1 VVYFSIFEYFINCII
16 LNALKSR
23 WSFLFM
29 TIVFMSTYL
38 TVNAQDQN
46 CKLVLSG
53 LVIDASNNAPLDKAV
68 VEIKELGLKYVTDI
82 KGQYH
87 FYDLCAGNYT
97 IVVNHISCD
106 SVVLKTAV
114 QRNLIKN
121 FRLPHSFNQL
131 ETVSVSSKKDLMVN
145 TIREELSSKAIEA
158 TRGQSLG
165 EILKQVN
172 GVAVLQT
179 GSTIFKPVIHG
190 LHSQRILLVNNG
202 VRLESQQWG
211 TDHAPEIDPF
221 IADKFTVLK
230 GAGALRYGSDAIAGA
245 VLIEPKPLLKQA
257 GKNAEFNST
266 YFSNNRQYVF
276 NGMYEASPL
285 NLPEFSYRI
294 QATYKKGG
302 NARTPDYW
310 LYNTGLEEFN
320 YSATAGYRKNRFNT
334 ELFFSSFQTA
344 LGIFMGAHVG
354 NLTDLQNAIQ
364 SKKPIQNIDQFSYE
378 ILRPRQSVQHTT
390 VKSKSQYL
398 LLNDHKINLILSYQS
413 NVRQEYDRALLSPR
427 PELDLNIT
435 TTLVDLNYESAS
447 SKKRQ
452 YAFGTNAMLQ
462 ENVWTGSR
470 FFIPNFRV
478 QNIALYATQSLNLN
492 DWMLDGGLR
501 YDFKSLTTFRNQNDA
516 LSSIERTFGNAS
528 GTLGA
533 TYKITP
539 NLRWLINSAFAWR
552 APQVNELYV
561 NGLHHGT
568 ASFEIGNP
576 DLKSE
581 KALNFSTQ
589 LKYQSDSSWQVDLT
603 LYNNIINDFI
613 NMNPSTPATLTLRG
627 AYPTFKF
634 IQTNA
639 LLRGL
644 DLSVQ
649 KTINAHLS
657 TSAKTALLW
666 ATDRKTN
673 DWLIQMPANRVE
685 GEFTY
690 SFNSDILKNAAVEL
704 RLLHMMQQTRI
715 PKNIPD
721 YLPPPAA
728 YNLLNLDFNADVM
741 LGKQT
746 INLGLAVLN
755 VLNERYR
762 DYMNRFRYFN
772 DEPGRSI
779 NVRCKIK
786 L

>member
-1 VVYFSIFEYFINCII
+1 

-38 TVNAQDQN
+38 TVNAQGQN

-53 LVIDASNNAPLDKAV
+53 NVIDASNNAPLEKAV
-68 VEIKELGLKYVTDI
+68 VEIKELGLKFVTDV

-87 FYDLCAGNYT
+87 FFDLCAGNYT

-114 QRNLIKN
+114 QRNQIKN

-131 ETVSVSSKKDLMVN
+131 ETVSVRSKKDLMVN
-145 TIREELSSKAIEA
+145 TIREELSAKAIEK

-690 SFNSDILKNAAVEL
+690 SFNSNALKNAAVEL

>member
-1 VVYFSIFEYFINCII
+1 

-38 TVNAQDQN
+38 IVNAQGQN

-53 LVIDASNNAPLDKAV
+53 NVIDASNNAPLEKAV
-68 VEIKELGLKYVTDI
+68 VEIKELGLKFVTDV

-87 FYDLCAGNYT
+87 FFDLCAGNYT

-114 QRNLIKN
+114 QRNQIKN

-131 ETVSVSSKKDLMVN
+131 ETVSVRSKKDLMVN
-145 TIREELSSKAIEA
+145 TIREELSAKAIEK

-589 LKYQSDSSWQVDLT
+589 LKYKSDSSWQVDLT

-649 KTINAHLS
+649 KTLNSHFS

-666 ATDRKTN
+666 ATDRKTK

-690 SFNSDILKNAAVEL
+690 SFNTNALKNAAVEL

-721 YLPPPAA
+721 YLPPPPA
-728 YNLLNLDFNADVM
+728 YNLLNVDFNTDLM

>member
-1 VVYFSIFEYFINCII
+1 
-16 LNALKSR
+16 
-23 WSFLFM
+23 M

-38 TVNAQDQN
+38 TVNAQGQN

-53 LVIDASNNAPLDKAV
+53 NVIDASNNAPLEKAV
-68 VEIKELGLKYVTDI
+68 VEIKELGLKFVTDV

-87 FYDLCAGNYT
+87 FFDLCAGNYT

-114 QRNLIKN
+114 QRNQIKN

-131 ETVSVSSKKDLMVN
+131 ETVSVRSKKDLMVN
-145 TIREELSSKAIEA
+145 TIREELSAKAIEK

-589 LKYQSDSSWQVDLT
+589 LKYQTDSSWQVDLT

>member
-1 VVYFSIFEYFINCII
+1 
-16 LNALKSR
+16 
-23 WSFLFM
+23 M

-38 TVNAQDQN
+38 TVNAQGQN

-53 LVIDASNNAPLDKAV
+53 NVIDASNNAPLEKAV
-68 VEIKELGLKYVTDI
+68 VEIKELGLKFVTDA

-87 FYDLCAGNYT
+87 FFDLCAGNYT

-114 QRNLIKN
+114 QRNQIKN

-131 ETVSVSSKKDLMVN
+131 ETVSVRSKKDLMVN
-145 TIREELSSKAIEA
+145 TIREELSAKAIEK

-690 SFNSDILKNAAVEL
+690 SFNSDVLKNAAVEL

>member
-1 VVYFSIFEYFINCII
+1 
-16 LNALKSR
+16 
-23 WSFLFM
+23 M

-106 SVVLKTAV
+106 SIVLKTAV

-378 ILRPRQSVQHTT
+378 IVRPRQSVQHTT

-398 LLNDHKINLILSYQS
+398 LPNDHKINLILSYQS
-413 NVRQEYDRALLSPR
+413 NVRKEYDRALLSPR

-435 TTLVDLNYESAS
+435 TTIVDLNYESAS

-478 QNIALYATQSLNLN
+478 QNIAMYATQSLNLN

-501 YDFKSLTTFRNQNDA
+501 YDFKSLTTYRNQNDA
-516 LSSIERTFGNAS
+516 LSSIERTFVNAS
-528 GTLGA
+528 GTFGA

-539 NLRWLINSAFAWR
+539 NLKWLINSAFAWR

-589 LKYQSDSSWQVDLT
+589 LKYQTDSSWQVDLT

-673 DWLIQMPANRVE
+673 DWLIQMPSNRVE

-690 SFNSDILKNAAVEL
+690 SFNSNALKNAAVEL

-728 YNLLNLDFNADVM
+728 YNLLNLDFNTDLM

-746 INLGLAVLN
+746 INLGVAVLN
-755 VLNERYR
+755 LLNERYR

-779 NVRCKIK
+779 NLRCKIK

>member
-1 VVYFSIFEYFINCII
+1 
-16 LNALKSR
+16 
-23 WSFLFM
+23 M

-38 TVNAQDQN
+38 TVNAQGQN

-53 LVIDASNNAPLDKAV
+53 NVIDASNNAPLEKAV
-68 VEIKELGLKYVTDI
+68 VEIKELGLKFVTDV

-114 QRNLIKN
+114 QRNQIKN

-131 ETVSVSSKKDLMVN
+131 ETVSVRSKKDLMVN
-145 TIREELSSKAIEA
+145 TIREELSAKAIEK

-589 LKYQSDSSWQVDLT
+589 LKYKSDSSWQVDLT

>member
-1 VVYFSIFEYFINCII
+1 M
-16 LNALKSR
+16 NALKSR

-38 TVNAQDQN
+38 TVNAQGQN

-53 LVIDASNNAPLDKAV
+53 NVIDASNNAPLEKAV
-68 VEIKELGLKYVTDI
+68 VEIKELGLKFVTDV

-114 QRNLIKN
+114 QRNQIKN

-131 ETVSVSSKKDLMVN
+131 ETVSVRSKKDLMVN
-145 TIREELSSKAIEA
+145 TIREELSAKAIEK

-690 SFNSDILKNAAVEL
+690 SFNSDVLKNAAVEL

>member
-1 VVYFSIFEYFINCII
+1 M
-16 LNALKSR
+16 NALKSR

-38 TVNAQDQN
+38 TVNAQGQN

-53 LVIDASNNAPLDKAV
+53 NVIDASNNAPLEKAV
-68 VEIKELGLKYVTDI
+68 VEIKELGLKFVTDV

-114 QRNLIKN
+114 QRNQIKN

-131 ETVSVSSKKDLMVN
+131 ETVSVRSKKDLMVN
-145 TIREELSSKAIEA
+145 TIREELSAKAIEK

-211 TDHAPEIDPF
+211 PDHAPEIDPF

-257 GKNAEFNST
+257 AKNAEFNST

-398 LLNDHKINLILSYQS
+398 LPNDHKINLILSYQS

-690 SFNSDILKNAAVEL
+690 SFNSDVLKNAAVEL

-715 PKNIPD
+715 PVNIPD

-728 YNLLNLDFNADVM
+728 YNLLNVDFNTDLM

-779 NVRCKIK
+779 NLRCKIK

>member
-1 VVYFSIFEYFINCII
+1 
-16 LNALKSR
+16 
-23 WSFLFM
+23 
-29 TIVFMSTYL
+29 
-38 TVNAQDQN
+38 
-46 CKLVLSG
+46 LSG
-53 LVIDASNNAPLDKAV
+53 NVIDASNNAPLEKAV
-68 VEIKELGLKYVTDI
+68 VEIKELGLKFVTDV

-114 QRNLIKN
+114 QRNQIKN

-131 ETVSVSSKKDLMVN
+131 ETVSVRSKKDLMVN
-145 TIREELSSKAIEA
+145 TIREELSAKAIEK

>member
-1 VVYFSIFEYFINCII
+1 
-16 LNALKSR
+16 
-23 WSFLFM
+23 M
-29 TIVFMSTYL
+29 TIVFMSIYL

-378 ILRPRQSVQHTT
+378 IVRPRQSVQHTT

-398 LLNDHKINLILSYQS
+398 LPNDHKINLILSYQS
-413 NVRQEYDRALLSPR
+413 NVRKEYDRALLSPR

-435 TTLVDLNYESAS
+435 TTIVDLNYESAS

-478 QNIALYATQSLNLN
+478 QNIAMYATQSLNLN

-501 YDFKSLTTFRNQNDA
+501 YDFKSLTTYRNQNDA

-528 GTLGA
+528 GTFGA

-539 NLRWLINSAFAWR
+539 NLKWLINSAFAWR

-589 LKYQSDSSWQVDLT
+589 LKYQTDSSWQVDLT

-649 KTINAHLS
+649 KTLNSHFS

-666 ATDRKTN
+666 ATDRKTK

-690 SFNSDILKNAAVEL
+690 TFNTNALKNAAVEL

-728 YNLLNLDFNADVM
+728 YNLLNVDFNTDLM

-746 INLGLAVLN
+746 INLGVAVLN
-755 VLNERYR
+755 LLNERYR

-779 NVRCKIK
+779 NLRCKIK

>member
-1 VVYFSIFEYFINCII
+1 M
-16 LNALKSR
+16 NALKSR

-38 TVNAQDQN
+38 TVNAQGQN

-53 LVIDASNNAPLDKAV
+53 NVIDASNNAPLEKAV
-68 VEIKELGLKYVTDI
+68 VEIKELGLKFVTDV

-114 QRNLIKN
+114 QRNQIKN

-131 ETVSVSSKKDLMVN
+131 ETVSVRSKKDLMVN
-145 TIREELSSKAIEA
+145 TIREELSAKAIEK

-649 KTINAHLS
+649 KTLNSHFS

-666 ATDRKTN
+666 ATDRKTK

-690 SFNSDILKNAAVEL
+690 SFNTNALKNAAVEL

-721 YLPPPAA
+721 YLPPPSA
-728 YNLLNLDFNADVM
+728 YNLLNVDFNTDLM

-746 INLGLAVLN
+746 INLGVAVLN
-755 VLNERYR
+755 LLNERYR

-779 NVRCKIK
+779 NLRCKIK

>member
-1 VVYFSIFEYFINCII
+1 MNT
-16 LNALKSR
+16 LKTS

-29 TIVFMSTYL
+29 TILFMSTYL
-38 TVNAQDQN
+38 TVHAQGQN

-53 LVIDASNNAPLDKAV
+53 VVVDASNNAPLEKAV
-68 VEIKELGLKYVTDI
+68 VEIKELGLKFITDI
-82 KGQYH
+82 EGHYH
-87 FYDLCAGNYT
+87 FYELCAGNYT
-97 IVVNHISCD
+97 IVVNHTSCD
-106 SVVLKTAV
+106 SIVLKITL
-114 QRNLIKN
+114 QRNLVKN
-121 FRLPHSFNQL
+121 FRLPHSFNEL
-131 ETVSVSSKKDLMVN
+131 ETVSVSAKKDVMVN
-145 TIREELSSKAIEA
+145 TIKEELSAKAIQA
-158 TRGQSLG
+158 SRGQSLG
-165 EILKQVN
+165 EVLKQVN

-245 VLIEPKPLLKQA
+245 VLIEPKALPKQA

-276 NGMYEASPL
+276 NGMYEVSPI
-285 NLPEFSYRI
+285 NLPEFSYRV

-334 ELFFSSFQTA
+334 ELFFSSFQTR
-344 LGIFMGAHVG
+344 LGIFIGAHVG

-364 SKKPIQNIDQFSYE
+364 SKRPTQNIDQFSYE
-378 ILRPRQSVQHTT
+378 IVRPRQSVQHTT
-390 VKSKSQYL
+390 VKSKSQYWL
-398 LLNDHKINLILSYQS
+398 PNDQKLNLIVSYQTNS
-413 NVRQEYDRALLSPR
+413 RKEYDRALLSPR
-427 PELDLNIT
+427 PELDLNIG
-435 TTLVDLNYESAS
+435 TTLVDLNYESS
-447 SKKRQ
+447 NTKKSQ
-452 YAFGTNAMLQ
+452 FSAGANAMLQ

-470 FFIPNFRV
+470 FFIPNFRTT
-478 QNIALYATQSLNLN
+478 NIAFYATQSLNLEN
-492 DWMLDGGLR
+492 WMLDGGIR
-501 YDFKSLTTFRNQNDA
+501 YDYRAQTTFRNTNDA
-516 LSSIERTFGNAS
+516 ISATKRTFGNPS

-539 NLRWLINSAFAWR
+539 SLRWLINSAFAWR

-568 ASFEIGNP
+568 ASFEIGDPN
-576 DLKSE
+576 LKSE

-589 LKYQSDSSWQVDLT
+589 LKYHLDSSWQVDLT

-639 LLRGL
+639 ILRGI
-644 DLSVQ
+644 DFSVQ
-649 KTINAHLS
+649 KNLNAHFS
-657 TSAKTALLW
+657 TGAKAALLW
-666 ATDRKTN
+666 ATDRKTK
-673 DWLIQMPANRVE
+673 DWLIQMPSNRVE
-685 GEFTY
+685 GDFRY
-690 SFNSDILKNAAVEL
+690 AFNTTVFKDANIEL

-721 YLPPPAA
+721 YLPPPPA
-728 YNLLNLDFNADVM
+728 YNLVNLDFNTNV
-741 LGKQT
+741 LFGKQK
-746 INLGLAVLN
+746 INLGLSVINLF
-755 VLNERYR
+755 NERYR

-779 NVRCKIK
+779 NLRCNIKI
-786 L
+786 

>member
-1 VVYFSIFEYFINCII
+1 
-16 LNALKSR
+16 
-23 WSFLFM
+23 M

-38 TVNAQDQN
+38 TVNAQGQN

-53 LVIDASNNAPLDKAV
+53 NVIDASNNAPLEKAV
-68 VEIKELGLKYVTDI
+68 VEIKELGLKFVTDV

-114 QRNLIKN
+114 QRNQIKN

-131 ETVSVSSKKDLMVN
+131 ETVSVRSKKDLMVN
-145 TIREELSSKAIEA
+145 TIREELSAKAIEK

-478 QNIALYATQSLNLN
+478 QNIALYATQSLNLK

-501 YDFKSLTTFRNQNDA
+501 YDFKSLTTYRNQNDA

-690 SFNSDILKNAAVEL
+690 SFNSDVLKNAAVEL

-715 PKNIPD
+715 PVNIPD

-728 YNLLNLDFNADVM
+728 YNLLNVDFNTDLM

>member
-1 VVYFSIFEYFINCII
+1 
-16 LNALKSR
+16 
-23 WSFLFM
+23 M

-38 TVNAQDQN
+38 TVNAQGQN

-53 LVIDASNNAPLDKAV
+53 NVIDASNNAPLEKAV
-68 VEIKELGLKYVTDI
+68 VEIKELGLKFVTDV

-87 FYDLCAGNYT
+87 FFDLCAGNYT

-114 QRNLIKN
+114 QRNQIKN

-131 ETVSVSSKKDLMVN
+131 ETVSVRSKKDLMVN
-145 TIREELSSKAIEA
+145 TIREELSAKAIEK

-690 SFNSDILKNAAVEL
+690 SFNSDVLKNAAVEL

>member
-1 VVYFSIFEYFINCII
+1 
-16 LNALKSR
+16 
-23 WSFLFM
+23 M

-38 TVNAQDQN
+38 TVNAQGQN

-53 LVIDASNNAPLDKAV
+53 NVIDASNNAPLEKAV
-68 VEIKELGLKYVTDI
+68 VEIKELGLKFVTDV

-114 QRNLIKN
+114 QRNQIKN

-131 ETVSVSSKKDLMVN
+131 ETVSVRSKKDLMVN
-145 TIREELSSKAIEA
+145 TIREELSAKAIEK

-728 YNLLNLDFNADVM
+728 YNLLNVDFNADVM

>member
-1 VVYFSIFEYFINCII
+1 M
-16 LNALKSR
+16 NALKSR

-38 TVNAQDQN
+38 TVNAQGQN

-53 LVIDASNNAPLDKAV
+53 NVIDASNNAPLEKAV
-68 VEIKELGLKYVTDI
+68 VEIKELGLKFVTDV

-87 FYDLCAGNYT
+87 FFDLCAGNYT

-114 QRNLIKN
+114 QRNQIKN

-131 ETVSVSSKKDLMVN
+131 ETVSVRSKKDLMVN
-145 TIREELSSKAIEA
+145 TIREELSAKAIEK

-435 TTLVDLNYESAS
+435 TTIVDLNYESTS

-589 LKYQSDSSWQVDLT
+589 LKYKSDSSWQVDLT

-690 SFNSDILKNAAVEL
+690 SFNSDVLKNAAVEL

>member
-1 VVYFSIFEYFINCII
+1 M
-16 LNALKSR
+16 NALKSR

-38 TVNAQDQN
+38 TVNAQGQN

-53 LVIDASNNAPLDKAV
+53 NVIDASNNAPLEKAV
-68 VEIKELGLKYVTDI
+68 VEIKELGLKFVTDV

-114 QRNLIKN
+114 QRNQIKN

-131 ETVSVSSKKDLMVN
+131 ETVSVRSKKDLMVN
-145 TIREELSSKAIEA
+145 TIREELSAKAIEK

>member
-1 VVYFSIFEYFINCII
+1 

-38 TVNAQDQN
+38 TVNAQGQN

-53 LVIDASNNAPLDKAV
+53 NVIDASNNAPLEKAV
-68 VEIKELGLKYVTDI
+68 VEIKELGLKFVTDV

-114 QRNLIKN
+114 QRNQIKN

-131 ETVSVSSKKDLMVN
+131 ETVSVRSKKDLMVN
-145 TIREELSSKAIEA
+145 TIREELSAKAIEK

-755 VLNERYR
+755 VLNQRYR

>member
-1 VVYFSIFEYFINCII
+1 M
-16 LNALKSR
+16 NALKSR

-38 TVNAQDQN
+38 TVNAQGQN

-53 LVIDASNNAPLDKAV
+53 NVIDASNNAPLEKAV
-68 VEIKELGLKYVTDI
+68 VEIKELGLKFVTDV

-114 QRNLIKN
+114 QRNQIKN

-131 ETVSVSSKKDLMVN
+131 ETVSVRSKKDLMVN
-145 TIREELSSKAIEA
+145 TIREELSAKAIEK

-435 TTLVDLNYESAS
+435 TTIVDLNYESAS
-447 SKKRQ
+447 TKRRQ

-478 QNIALYATQSLNLN
+478 QNIALYATQSLNLK

-690 SFNSDILKNAAVEL
+690 SFNSDVLKNAAVEL

-715 PKNIPD
+715 PVNIPD

-728 YNLLNLDFNADVM
+728 YNLLNVDFNTDLM

>member
-1 VVYFSIFEYFINCII
+1 
-16 LNALKSR
+16 
-23 WSFLFM
+23 
-29 TIVFMSTYL
+29 
-38 TVNAQDQN
+38 
-46 CKLVLSG
+46 LSG
-53 LVIDASNNAPLDKAV
+53 NVIDASNNAPLEKAV
-68 VEIKELGLKYVTDI
+68 VEIKELGLKFVTDV

-87 FYDLCAGNYT
+87 FFDLCAGNYT

-114 QRNLIKN
+114 QRNQIKN

-131 ETVSVSSKKDLMVN
+131 ETVSVRSKKDLMVN
-145 TIREELSSKAIEA
+145 TIREELSAKAIEK

>member
-1 VVYFSIFEYFINCII
+1 M
-16 LNALKSR
+16 NALKSR

-38 TVNAQDQN
+38 IVNAQGQN

-53 LVIDASNNAPLDKAV
+53 NVIDASNNAPLEKAV
-68 VEIKELGLKYVTDI
+68 VEIKELGLKFVTDV

-87 FYDLCAGNYT
+87 FFDLCAGNYT

-114 QRNLIKN
+114 QRNQIKN

-131 ETVSVSSKKDLMVN
+131 ETVSVRSKKDLMVN
-145 TIREELSSKAIEA
+145 TIREELSAKAIEK

-589 LKYQSDSSWQVDLT
+589 LKYKSDSSWQVDLT

-649 KTINAHLS
+649 KTLNSHFS

-666 ATDRKTN
+666 ATDRKTK

-690 SFNSDILKNAAVEL
+690 SFNTNALKNAAVEL

-721 YLPPPAA
+721 YLPPPPA
-728 YNLLNLDFNADVM
+728 YNLLNVDFNTDLM

>member
-1 VVYFSIFEYFINCII
+1 
-16 LNALKSR
+16 
-23 WSFLFM
+23 
-29 TIVFMSTYL
+29 MSTYL
-38 TVNAQDQN
+38 TVNAQGQN

-53 LVIDASNNAPLDKAV
+53 NVIDASNNAPLEKAV
-68 VEIKELGLKYVTDI
+68 VEIKELGLKFVTDV

-87 FYDLCAGNYT
+87 FFDLCAGNYT

-114 QRNLIKN
+114 QRNQIKN

-131 ETVSVSSKKDLMVN
+131 ETVSVRSKKDLMVN
-145 TIREELSSKAIEA
+145 TIREELSAKAIEK

-589 LKYQSDSSWQVDLT
+589 LKYKSDSSWQVDLT

-644 DLSVQ
+644 DFSVQ

-721 YLPPPAA
+721 YLPPPSA
-728 YNLLNLDFNADVM
+728 YNLLNVDFNTDLM

-746 INLGLAVLN
+746 INLGVAVLN
-755 VLNERYR
+755 LLNERYR

-779 NVRCKIK
+779 NLRCKIK

>member
-1 VVYFSIFEYFINCII
+1 

-38 TVNAQDQN
+38 TVNAQGQN

-53 LVIDASNNAPLDKAV
+53 NVIDASNNAPLEKAV
-68 VEIKELGLKYVTDI
+68 VEIKELGLKFVTDV

-114 QRNLIKN
+114 QRNQIKN

-131 ETVSVSSKKDLMVN
+131 ETVSVRSKKDLMVN
-145 TIREELSSKAIEA
+145 TIREELSAKAIEK

>member
-38 TVNAQDQN
+38 TVNAQGQN

-53 LVIDASNNAPLDKAV
+53 NVIDASNNAPLEKAV
-68 VEIKELGLKYVTDI
+68 VEIKELGLKFVTDV

-114 QRNLIKN
+114 QRNQIKN

-131 ETVSVSSKKDLMVN
+131 ETVSVRSKKDLMVN
-145 TIREELSSKAIEA
+145 TIREELSAKAIEK

-690 SFNSDILKNAAVEL
+690 SFNSDVLKNAAVEL

-715 PKNIPD
+715 PVNIPD

-728 YNLLNLDFNADVM
+728 YNLLNVDFNTDLM

>member
-1 VVYFSIFEYFINCII
+1 VAYFSIFEYFINCII

-38 TVNAQDQN
+38 TVNAQGQN

-53 LVIDASNNAPLDKAV
+53 NVIDASNNAPLEKAV
-68 VEIKELGLKYVTDI
+68 VEIKELGLKFVTDV

-114 QRNLIKN
+114 QRNQIKN

-131 ETVSVSSKKDLMVN
+131 ETVSVRSKKDLMVN
-145 TIREELSSKAIEA
+145 TIREELSAKAIEK

>member
-1 VVYFSIFEYFINCII
+1 
-16 LNALKSR
+16 
-23 WSFLFM
+23 M

-68 VEIKELGLKYVTDI
+68 VEIKELRLKYVTDI

-114 QRNLIKN
+114 QRNQIKN

-131 ETVSVSSKKDLMVN
+131 ETVSVRSKKDLMVN
-145 TIREELSSKAIEA
+145 TIREELSAKAIEK

-320 YSATAGYRKNRFNT
+320 YSATAGYRENRFNT

-435 TTLVDLNYESAS
+435 TTIVDLNYESAS

-649 KTINAHLS
+649 KTLNSHFS

-666 ATDRKTN
+666 ATDRKTK

-690 SFNSDILKNAAVEL
+690 TFNTNALKNAAIEL

-728 YNLLNLDFNADVM
+728 YNLLNVDFNTDLM

>member
-1 VVYFSIFEYFINCII
+1 
-16 LNALKSR
+16 
-23 WSFLFM
+23 M

-38 TVNAQDQN
+38 TVNAQGQN

-53 LVIDASNNAPLDKAV
+53 NVIDASNNAPLEKAV
-68 VEIKELGLKYVTDI
+68 VEIKELGLKFVTDV

-114 QRNLIKN
+114 QRNQIKN

-131 ETVSVSSKKDLMVN
+131 ETVSVRSKKDLMVN
-145 TIREELSSKAIEA
+145 TIREELSAKAIEK

-435 TTLVDLNYESAS
+435 TTIVDLNYESAS

>member
-1 VVYFSIFEYFINCII
+1 
-16 LNALKSR
+16 
-23 WSFLFM
+23 
-29 TIVFMSTYL
+29 MSTYL
-38 TVNAQDQN
+38 IVNAQGQN

-53 LVIDASNNAPLDKAV
+53 NVIDASNNAPLEKAV
-68 VEIKELGLKYVTDI
+68 VEIKELGLKFVTDV

-87 FYDLCAGNYT
+87 FFDLCAGNYT

-114 QRNLIKN
+114 QRNQIKN

-131 ETVSVSSKKDLMVN
+131 ETVSVRSKKDLMVN
-145 TIREELSSKAIEA
+145 TIREELSAKAIEK

-589 LKYQSDSSWQVDLT
+589 LKYKSDSSWQVDLT

-649 KTINAHLS
+649 KTLNSHFS

-666 ATDRKTN
+666 ATDRKTK

-690 SFNSDILKNAAVEL
+690 SFNTNALKNAAVEL

-721 YLPPPAA
+721 YLPPPPA
-728 YNLLNLDFNADVM
+728 YNLLNVDFNTDLM

>member
-1 VVYFSIFEYFINCII
+1 M
-16 LNALKSR
+16 NALKSR

-38 TVNAQDQN
+38 TVNAQGQN

-53 LVIDASNNAPLDKAV
+53 NVIDASNNAPLEKAV
-68 VEIKELGLKYVTDI
+68 VEIKELGLKFVTDV

-114 QRNLIKN
+114 QRNQIKN

-131 ETVSVSSKKDLMVN
+131 ETVSVRSKKDLMVN
-145 TIREELSSKAIEA
+145 TIREELSAKAIEK

-649 KTINAHLS
+649 KTLNSHFS

-666 ATDRKTN
+666 ATDRKTK

-690 SFNSDILKNAAVEL
+690 TFNTNALKNAAVEL

-728 YNLLNLDFNADVM
+728 YNLLNLDFNTDLM

-746 INLGLAVLN
+746 INLGVAVLN
-755 VLNERYR
+755 LLNERYR

-779 NVRCKIK
+779 NLRCKIK

>member
-1 VVYFSIFEYFINCII
+1 
-16 LNALKSR
+16 
-23 WSFLFM
+23 M
-29 TIVFMSTYL
+29 
-38 TVNAQDQN
+38 NAQK
-46 CKLVLSG
+46 CFLSLLFIMVLSTSFAQPQKCKIFLSG
-53 LVIDASNNAPLDKAV
+53 VVVDASNNAPLDRAV
-68 VEIKELGLKYVTDI
+68 VEIRELGLKFITDLE
-82 KGQYH
+82 GHYH
-87 FYDLCAGNYT
+87 FYNLCAGNYT
-97 IVVNHISCD
+97 LVVNHISCD
-106 SVVLKTAV
+106 SITLKTQI
-114 QRNLIKN
+114 QRNIIKN
-121 FRLPHSFNQL
+121 FRLPHSFNEL
-131 ETVSVSSKKDLMVN
+131 ETVSVSAKKDILLN
-145 TIREELSSKAIEA
+145 TIKEELSNKIIDA

-165 EILKQVN
+165 EILKNVN

-245 VLIEPKPLLKQA
+245 VLIEPKPLPKQT

-285 NLPEFSYRI
+285 NLPELSYRV

-320 YSATAGYRKNRFNT
+320 YSATVGLRKNRFNT
-334 ELFFSSFQTA
+334 ELFFSSFQTS
-344 LGIFMGAHVG
+344 LGIFMGAHIG

-364 SKKPIQNIDQFSYE
+364 SSKPTQNIDQFSYD
-378 ILRPRQSVQHTT
+378 IVRPRQSVQHYTA
-390 VKSKSQYL
+390 KSKSQYWL
-398 LLNDHKINLILSYQS
+398 PNDHKLNLIVSYQS
-413 NVRQEYDRALLSPR
+413 NSRKEYDRALLSPR

-435 TTLVDLNYESAS
+435 TTLVDLNYESVNT
-447 SKKRQ
+447 KRGQ
-452 YAFGTNAMLQ
+452 YSFGINAMIQ

-470 FFIPNFRV
+470 FFIPNFRA
-478 QNIALYATQSLNLN
+478 QNIALYATQALSIHN
-492 DWMLDGGLR
+492 WVLDGGVR
-501 YDFKSLTTFRNQNDA
+501 YDFRTQTIFRNNNDA
-516 LSSIERTFGNAS
+516 FSSSKRTFGNPS
-528 GTLGA
+528 GTVGA

-552 APQVNELYV
+552 APQVNELYI

-568 ASFEIGNP
+568 ASFEIGDPN
-576 DLKSE
+576 LKSE
-581 KALNFSTQ
+581 KALNFSSQ
-589 LKYQSDSSWQVDLT
+589 LKYQLDSSWQVDLT

-639 LLRGL
+639 ILRGL
-644 DLSVQ
+644 DFSMQ
-649 KTINAHLS
+649 KNINAHFS
-657 TSAKTALLW
+657 TGAKTAFLW

-673 DWLIQMPANRVE
+673 DWLIQMPSNRVE
-685 GEFTY
+685 GNIRYT
-690 SFNSDILKNAAVEL
+690 FNTALLKEASIDL
-704 RLLHMMQQTRI
+704 HLLHIMQQTRI
-715 PKNIPD
+715 PQNIPD
-721 YLPPPAA
+721 YLPSPAA
-728 YNLLNLDFNADVM
+728 YNLVNLDFNTD
-741 LGKQT
+741 LIFGKQKVNVGLSV
-746 INLGLAVLN
+746 INL
-755 VLNERYR
+755 LNERYR

-779 NVRCKIK
+779 NLRCNIKI
-786 L
+786 

>member
-1 VVYFSIFEYFINCII
+1 
-16 LNALKSR
+16 
-23 WSFLFM
+23 M

-38 TVNAQDQN
+38 TVNAQGQN

-68 VEIKELGLKYVTDI
+68 VEIKELGLKFVTDE

-97 IVVNHISCD
+97 IIVNHISCD

-131 ETVSVSSKKDLMVN
+131 ETVSVRSKKDLMVN
-145 TIREELSSKAIEA
+145 TIREELSAKAIEA

-276 NGMYEASPL
+276 NGMYEASPI

-378 ILRPRQSVQHTT
+378 IVRPRQSVQHTT

-398 LLNDHKINLILSYQS
+398 LPNDHKINLILSYQS
-413 NVRQEYDRALLSPR
+413 NVRKEYDRALLSPR

-435 TTLVDLNYESAS
+435 TTIVDLNYESAS
-447 SKKRQ
+447 TKKRQ

-478 QNIALYATQSLNLN
+478 QNVALYATQSLNLT

-589 LKYQSDSSWQVDLT
+589 LKYKSDSSWQVDLT

-649 KTINAHLS
+649 KTLNSHFS

-666 ATDRKTN
+666 ATDRKTK

-690 SFNSDILKNAAVEL
+690 SFNTNALKNAAVEL

-721 YLPPPAA
+721 YLPPPSA
-728 YNLLNLDFNADVM
+728 YNLLNVDFNTDLM

-746 INLGLAVLN
+746 INLGVAVLN
-755 VLNERYR
+755 LLNERYR

-779 NVRCKIK
+779 NLRCKIK

>member
-1 VVYFSIFEYFINCII
+1 
-16 LNALKSR
+16 
-23 WSFLFM
+23 
-29 TIVFMSTYL
+29 
-38 TVNAQDQN
+38 
-46 CKLVLSG
+46 
-53 LVIDASNNAPLDKAV
+53 
-68 VEIKELGLKYVTDI
+68 
-82 KGQYH
+82 
-87 FYDLCAGNYT
+87 
-97 IVVNHISCD
+97 
-106 SVVLKTAV
+106 
-114 QRNLIKN
+114 
-121 FRLPHSFNQL
+121 
-131 ETVSVSSKKDLMVN
+131 
-145 TIREELSSKAIEA
+145 
-158 TRGQSLG
+158 RGQSLG

-276 NGMYEASPL
+276 NGMYEASPI

-320 YSATAGYRKNRFNT
+320 YSATAGYRENRFNT

-378 ILRPRQSVQHTT
+378 IERPRQSVQHTT

-398 LLNDHKINLILSYQS
+398 LPNDHKINLILSYQS
-413 NVRQEYDRALLSPR
+413 NVRKEYDRALLSPR

-435 TTLVDLNYESAS
+435 TTIVDLNYESAS
-447 SKKRQ
+447 TKRRQ

-478 QNIALYATQSLNLN
+478 QNIAMYATQSLNLN

-501 YDFKSLTTFRNQNDA
+501 YDFKSLTTYRNQNDA

-528 GTLGA
+528 GTFGA

-539 NLRWLINSAFAWR
+539 NLKWLINSAFAWR
-552 APQVNELYV
+552 A
-561 NGLHHGT
+561 
-568 ASFEIGNP
+568 
-576 DLKSE
+576 
-581 KALNFSTQ
+581 
-589 LKYQSDSSWQVDLT
+589 
-603 LYNNIINDFI
+603 
-613 NMNPSTPATLTLRG
+613 PATLTLRG

-649 KTINAHLS
+649 KTLNSHFS

-666 ATDRKTN
+666 ATDRKTK

-690 SFNSDILKNAAVEL
+690 SFNTNALKNAAVEL

-721 YLPPPAA
+721 YLPPPSA
-728 YNLLNLDFNADVM
+728 YNLLNVDFNTDLM

-746 INLGLAVLN
+746 INLGVAVLN
-755 VLNERYR
+755 LLNERYR

-779 NVRCKIK
+779 NLRCKIK

>member
-1 VVYFSIFEYFINCII
+1 
-16 LNALKSR
+16 
-23 WSFLFM
+23 M
-29 TIVFMSTYL
+29 TIVFLSTYL

-106 SVVLKTAV
+106 SVVLKIAV

-145 TIREELSSKAIEA
+145 TIREELSAKAIEA

-378 ILRPRQSVQHTT
+378 IVRPRQSVQHTT

-398 LLNDHKINLILSYQS
+398 LPNDHKINLILSYQS
-413 NVRQEYDRALLSPR
+413 NVRKEYDRALLSPR

-435 TTLVDLNYESAS
+435 TTIVDLNYESAS

-478 QNIALYATQSLNLN
+478 QNIAMYATQSLNLN

-501 YDFKSLTTFRNQNDA
+501 YDFKSLTTYRNQNDA
-516 LSSIERTFGNAS
+516 LNSIERTFGNAS
-528 GTLGA
+528 GTFGA
-533 TYKITP
+533 TYKITS
-539 NLRWLINSAFAWR
+539 NLKWLINSAFAWR

-576 DLKSE
+576 NLKSE

-589 LKYQSDSSWQVDLT
+589 LKYQSDSSWQVDFT

-649 KTINAHLS
+649 KTLNSHFS

-666 ATDRKTN
+666 ATDRKTK

-690 SFNSDILKNAAVEL
+690 TFNTNALKNAAVEL

-728 YNLLNLDFNADVM
+728 YNLLNVDFNTDLM

-746 INLGLAVLN
+746 INLGVAVLN
-755 VLNERYR
+755 LLNERYR

-779 NVRCKIK
+779 NLRCKIK

>member
-1 VVYFSIFEYFINCII
+1 M
-16 LNALKSR
+16 NALKSR

-38 TVNAQDQN
+38 TVNAQGQN

-53 LVIDASNNAPLDKAV
+53 NVIDASNNAPLEKAV
-68 VEIKELGLKYVTDI
+68 VEIKELGLKFVTDV

-114 QRNLIKN
+114 QRNQIKN

-131 ETVSVSSKKDLMVN
+131 ETVSVRSKKDLMVN
-145 TIREELSSKAIEA
+145 TIREELSAKAIEK

-478 QNIALYATQSLNLN
+478 QNIALYATQSLNLK

>member
-1 VVYFSIFEYFINCII
+1 
-16 LNALKSR
+16 
-23 WSFLFM
+23 M

-38 TVNAQDQN
+38 TVNAQGQN

-53 LVIDASNNAPLDKAV
+53 NVIDASNNAPLEKAV
-68 VEIKELGLKYVTDI
+68 VEIKELGLKFVTDV

-114 QRNLIKN
+114 QRNQIKN

-131 ETVSVSSKKDLMVN
+131 ETVSVRSKKDLMVN
-145 TIREELSSKAIEA
+145 TIREELSAKAIEK

-728 YNLLNLDFNADVM
+728 YNLLNVDFNAEVM

>member
-1 VVYFSIFEYFINCII
+1 

-38 TVNAQDQN
+38 TVNAQGQN

-53 LVIDASNNAPLDKAV
+53 NVIDASNNAPLEKAV
-68 VEIKELGLKYVTDI
+68 VEIKELGLKFVTDV

-87 FYDLCAGNYT
+87 FFDLCAGNYT

-114 QRNLIKN
+114 QRNQIKN

-131 ETVSVSSKKDLMVN
+131 ETVSVRSKKDLMVN
-145 TIREELSSKAIEA
+145 TIREELSAKAIEK

>member
-1 VVYFSIFEYFINCII
+1 
-16 LNALKSR
+16 
-23 WSFLFM
+23 M

-38 TVNAQDQN
+38 TVNAQGQN

-53 LVIDASNNAPLDKAV
+53 NVIDASNNAPLEKAV
-68 VEIKELGLKYVTDI
+68 VEIKELGLKFVTDV

-87 FYDLCAGNYT
+87 FFDLCAGNYT

-114 QRNLIKN
+114 QRNQIKN

-131 ETVSVSSKKDLMVN
+131 ETVSVRSKKDLMVN
-145 TIREELSSKAIEA
+145 TIREELSAKAIEK

>member
-1 VVYFSIFEYFINCII
+1 
-16 LNALKSR
+16 
-23 WSFLFM
+23 M

-106 SVVLKTAV
+106 SIVLKTAV

-145 TIREELSSKAIEA
+145 TIREELSAKAIEA

-378 ILRPRQSVQHTT
+378 IVRPRQSVQHTT

-398 LLNDHKINLILSYQS
+398 LPNDHKINLILSYQS
-413 NVRQEYDRALLSPR
+413 NVRKEYDRALLSPR

-435 TTLVDLNYESAS
+435 TTIVDLNYESAS

-470 FFIPNFRV
+470 FFIPNISA
-478 QNIALYATQSLNLN
+478 NS
-492 DWMLDGGLR
+492 
-501 YDFKSLTTFRNQNDA
+501 KP
-516 LSSIERTFGNAS
+516 
-528 GTLGA
+528 
-533 TYKITP
+533 KIT
-539 NLRWLINSAFAWR
+539 NLWDFMKGF
-552 APQVNELYV
+552 YV
-561 NGLHHGT
+561 G
-568 ASFEIGNP
+568 P
-576 DLKSE
+576 
-581 KALNFSTQ
+581 
-589 LKYQSDSSWQVDLT
+589 
-603 LYNNIINDFI
+603 
-613 NMNPSTPATLTLRG
+613 
-627 AYPTFKF
+627 
-634 IQTNA
+634 
-639 LLRGL
+639 
-644 DLSVQ
+644 
-649 KTINAHLS
+649 
-657 TSAKTALLW
+657 
-666 ATDRKTN
+666 
-673 DWLIQMPANRVE
+673 
-685 GEFTY
+685 
-690 SFNSDILKNAAVEL
+690 
-704 RLLHMMQQTRI
+704 
-715 PKNIPD
+715 
-721 YLPPPAA
+721 
-728 YNLLNLDFNADVM
+728 
-741 LGKQT
+741 
-746 INLGLAVLN
+746 
-755 VLNERYR
+755 
-762 DYMNRFRYFN
+762 
-772 DEPGRSI
+772 
-779 NVRCKIK
+779 
-786 L
+786 